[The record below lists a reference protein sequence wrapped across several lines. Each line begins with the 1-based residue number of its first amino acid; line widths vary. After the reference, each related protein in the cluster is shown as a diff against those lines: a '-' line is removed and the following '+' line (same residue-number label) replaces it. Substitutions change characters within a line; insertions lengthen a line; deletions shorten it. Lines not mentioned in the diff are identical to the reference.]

1 METKQDYLQF
11 KNDVLKDIRNL
22 EKKINE
28 QIKSKY
34 DIYDSALSEFM
45 KKLDKLEMENSASTT
60 SLIEIKSKL
69 NVFNDF
75 YTFRQ
80 NIDNR
85 IYNHEM
91 RIKISLDEINR
102 IKTKYDKI
110 IDDNLRIPSIIGSTS
125 KYKNLRDYLN
135 YVNQE
140 MPKIRCE
147 TEEQKKI
154 ISEVKKNFDIFP
166 KTLVHMVD
174 SSAKQC
180 NGYTEQIQKEI
191 KKNIDVKLNDFNEKI
206 MEIKVENLDNKKL
219 FEEKTNILNEEI
231 NQYKSIRNEILSS
244 VEEKMKKLKEREKDK
259 DQKIKKLL
267 KDFEDFKNRKKKQD
281 EQVQYNT
288 KSINEIKNV
297 IKKINTM
304 INEKTPRSDNSNSIN
319 TIDNIIKN
327 PIVQPLIEKKTTNIL
342 DSITRNNDIQEKKF
356 YSEEKTNKSNENDSS
371 KVKEDIIKKPR
382 ESSEIKKVDNS
393 QIKQE
398 VKFNI
403 KNKVSQLNSF
413 APKNPPM
420 ANNPINII
428 SKSENKVRQF
438 SLLNHENI
446 SVSSSSSSQEKN
458 NKNQKVTNTTRRLSK
473 LTMKYNQEI
482 SNLIFNSKKIMKN
495 KDKTIITEEE
505 QYNNKNNLLRT
516 EEFKNGINKF
526 KEEFELNGYKP
537 NINRAKNL
545 LNLNSQSKTLNLN
558 KPINFQNKKLIAN
571 INNVNNINTIS
582 NDFKTNTLY
591 KYRNFI
597 NNDIKTNT
605 YYGNFNSIKNLN
617 NSESYNDNSKNKIGI
632 NNDDKKLYK
641 NEINNDDNKLNKNDK
656 SNEIIKSNEINI
668 NSKLRKVI
676 NLNKNH
682 KSNNFTKIN
691 NNTINHNISNK
702 ISQNLNLNSK
712 KDEIKITSNIQK
724 FQNINVNSKK
734 NINKESNDS
743 LLNNSQNKINK
754 NNINNA
760 DNTNNI
766 NNTNKIINNK
776 VNQNVLIN
784 NYSSRN
790 DNGKNI
796 KNPNSESLKI
806 NNIDLFTKEK
816 KYINEKNYEQN
827 YSFNG
832 KKIKQ
837 KPKEKTEENSPVDT
851 LYKAYFNKRNKNVI
865 ISREKNL
872 NDPKKLTPVFGRTS
886 YEFYDKKN
894 NNKIGNSP

>member
-219 FEEKTNILNEEI
+219 FEEKANILNEEI
-231 NQYKSIRNEILSS
+231 SQYKSIRNEILSS

-288 KSINEIKNV
+288 KSINEIKNA

-327 PIVQPLIEKKTTNIL
+327 PIVQPLIEKKSTNIL

-413 APKNPPM
+413 AQKNPPM

-438 SLLNHENI
+438 SLLNHENL

-458 NKNQKVTNTTRRLSK
+458 NKNQKVTNTRRLSK

-495 KDKTIITEEE
+495 KDKTLITEEE
-505 QYNNKNNLLRT
+505 QYNNKNHLLRT

-605 YYGNFNSIKNLN
+605 YYGNFNWIKNLN

-754 NNINNA
+754 NNINNSI
-760 DNTNNI
+760 NSNNI
-766 NNTNKIINNK
+766 NNTNNINNNK

>member
-1 METKQDYLQF
+1 METKLELLQF

-34 DIYDSALSEFM
+34 DLYDSALSELI
-45 KKLDKLEMENSASTT
+45 KKIEKLELENSASST

-102 IKTKYDKI
+102 IKAKYDKI

-135 YVNQE
+135 YVNAE
-140 MPKIRCE
+140 LPKIKNE

-154 ISEVKKNFDIFP
+154 ITDVKKNFDILP
-166 KTLVHMVD
+166 KTMVNMVD
-174 SSAKQC
+174 SSTRQC
-180 NGYTEQIQKEI
+180 YGYTEEIQKDI
-191 KKNIDVKLNDFNEKI
+191 KKNIDVKLNEFNEKI

-231 NQYKSIRNEILSS
+231 NQYKSIRNEILAS
-244 VEEKMKKLKEREKDK
+244 VEEKIKKLKEKEKDK
-259 DQKIKKLL
+259 DQKLKKLI
-267 KDFEDFKNRKKKQD
+267 KDVEEFKNKKKKQD
-281 EQVQYNT
+281 EQILNNI
-288 KSINEIKNV
+288 KSINDIKTV
-297 IKKINTM
+297 IKKLSAIS
-304 INEKTPRSDNSNSIN
+304 ERTPRSDISNSNN

-327 PIVQPLIEKKTTNIL
+327 PIVQPIIEKKNTNIL
-342 DSITRNNDIQEKKF
+342 DTITRNNEIQEKKF
-356 YSEEKTNKSNENDSS
+356 YSEEKTMRSNEHDNS
-371 KVKEDIIKKPR
+371 KSKENIENKLR
-382 ESSEIKKVDNS
+382 ESLEIKKVENS
-393 QIKQE
+393 QNKPE

-403 KNKVSQLNSF
+403 KNKVSQFNSF
-413 APKNPPM
+413 VPKTQPM
-420 ANNPINII
+420 KNNPINII
-428 SKSENKVRQF
+428 SKTENNVRQF
-438 SLLNHENI
+438 SLLNHENL
-446 SVSSSSSSQEKN
+446 SSSSSSPSREKK
-458 NKNQKVTNTTRRLSK
+458 NKNQKVTNTRRLSK

-495 KDKTIITEEE
+495 KDKTIITEEDN
-505 QYNNKNNLLRT
+505 YNKNILLRT
-516 EEFKNGINKF
+516 EEFKNGINKL
-526 KEEFELNGYKP
+526 KEEFELSGYKP

-545 LNLNSQSKTLNLN
+545 LNLNSNSRTINLNSNSKTLNLN
-558 KPINFQNKKLIAN
+558 KPINFQNTKLIAN

-605 YYGNFNSIKNLN
+605 YYGNFNSIKNLS

-632 NNDDKKLYK
+632 NNDDKKLFK
-641 NEINNDDNKLNKNDK
+641 NEINNDDIKLNKNDK
-656 SNEIIKSNEINI
+656 NSEIIKTDEINT

-682 KSNNFTKIN
+682 KSNNNFTKIN
-691 NNTINHNISNK
+691 NNKINISNK
-702 ISQNLNLNSK
+702 INQNLNLNAK

-724 FQNINVNSKK
+724 FQNINVISQK
-734 NINKESNDS
+734 NINKESIDS
-743 LLNNSQNKINK
+743 LNNSQNKISK
-754 NNINNA
+754 NNINSI
-760 DNTNNI
+760 NNI
-766 NNTNKIINNK
+766 NNNKPNLNG
-776 VNQNVLIN
+776 LID
-784 NYSSRN
+784 NYLSRN

-796 KNPNSESLKI
+796 KNPNTESLKI

-816 KYINEKNYEQN
+816 KNINEKNYEQN

-865 ISREKNL
+865 VSREKNL

-894 NNKIGNSP
+894 NNKI

>member
-231 NQYKSIRNEILSS
+231 SQYKSIRNEILSS

-288 KSINEIKNV
+288 KSINEIKNA

-327 PIVQPLIEKKTTNIL
+327 PIVQPLIEKKSTNIL

-413 APKNPPM
+413 AQKNPPM

-438 SLLNHENI
+438 SLLNHENL

-458 NKNQKVTNTTRRLSK
+458 NKNQKVTNTRRLSK

-495 KDKTIITEEE
+495 KDKTLITEEE
-505 QYNNKNNLLRT
+505 QYNNKNHLLRT

-691 NNTINHNISNK
+691 NNTINNHNISNK

-754 NNINNA
+754 NNINNSI
-760 DNTNNI
+760 NSNNI
-766 NNTNKIINNK
+766 NNTNNINNNK

-796 KNPNSESLKI
+796 KNPNSECLKI

-865 ISREKNL
+865 VSREKNL
-872 NDPKKLTPVFGRTS
+872 NDPKKITPVFGRTS

-894 NNKIGNSP
+894 NNKI

>member
-11 KNDVLKDIRNL
+11 KNDVLKDLRNL
-22 EKKINE
+22 ERKIIE
-28 QIKSKY
+28 QIKTKY
-34 DIYDSALSEFM
+34 DFYDSALSEFL
-45 KKLDKLEMENSASTT
+45 KKIEKLEIENSASTT

-135 YVNQE
+135 FVNQE
-140 MPKIRCE
+140 LPKIRCE

-154 ISEVKKNFDIFP
+154 ITEVKKSFDIFP

-180 NGYTEQIQKEI
+180 NGYTDQIQKEI
-191 KKNIDVKLNDFNEKI
+191 KKNIEVKLNEFNEKI

-219 FEEKTNILNEEI
+219 FEEKTSILNEEI
-231 NQYKSIRNEILSS
+231 KQYKSIRDEILSS
-244 VEEKMKKLKEREKDK
+244 VEEKMQKLKEREKDK
-259 DQKIKKLL
+259 DQKIKKLI
-267 KDFEDFKNRKKKQD
+267 KDFEEFKNRKKNQD
-281 EQVQYNT
+281 EQIQYNT
-288 KSINEIKNV
+288 KSINEIKNI
-297 IKKINTM
+297 IKKINAM
-304 INEKTPRSDNSNSIN
+304 SNEKTPRSDISNSVN

-342 DSITRNNDIQEKKF
+342 DTITRNNDIPEKKF
-356 YSEEKTNKSNENDSS
+356 YSEEKTIRSSDYNNS
-371 KVKEDIIKKPR
+371 KVKEDIEKKPR
-382 ESSEIKKVDNS
+382 ENTEVKKVDNS
-393 QIKQE
+393 QNKQE
-398 VKFNI
+398 VKFNF
-403 KNKVSQLNSF
+403 KNRVSQFNSF
-413 APKNPPM
+413 VPKNPPII
-420 ANNPINII
+420 NNPPINII
-428 SKSENKVRQF
+428 SKNEKVRQF
-438 SLLNHENI
+438 SLLNNDNL
-446 SVSSSSSSQEKN
+446 SSSSSSPSKEKK
-458 NKNQKVTNTTRRLSK
+458 NKNLKVSTTRRLSR

-482 SNLIFNSKKIMKN
+482 SNLIFNSKKIVKN
-495 KDKTIITEEE
+495 KDKTIIAEED

-537 NINRAKNL
+537 NVNRAKNL
-545 LNLNSQSKTLNLN
+545 LNLNSQSKTINLS

-582 NDFKTNTLY
+582 NDFKVNTLY

-597 NNDIKTNT
+597 NIDNKTNT
-605 YYGNFNSIKNLN
+605 YYGNFNSIKNLS
-617 NSESYNDNSKNKIGI
+617 NSESYNDNSKNIIGI

-641 NEINNDDNKLNKNDK
+641 NEINKDDKSNQIDK
-656 SNEIIKSNEINI
+656 SNEIIRSNEINI

-682 KSNNFTKIN
+682 KNNNFTKIN
-691 NNTINHNISNK
+691 NNAINHNIGKK
-702 ISQNLNLNSK
+702 ISQNLNLNAK
-712 KDEIKITSNIQK
+712 KDEIKITSNNQK
-724 FQNINVNSKK
+724 FQNINVNSQK
-734 NINKESNDS
+734 NTKIESIDS
-743 LLNNSQNKINK
+743 FLNNSQNKISK
-754 NNINNA
+754 NNLN
-760 DNTNNI
+760 NTNNI
-766 NNTNKIINNK
+766 NNNK

-796 KNPNSESLKI
+796 KTPNPESLKI
-806 NNIDLFTKEK
+806 NNIDLYKKEK
-816 KYINEKNYEQN
+816 KNINEKNVEQN

-832 KKIKQ
+832 KKIKHKQ
-837 KPKEKTEENSPVDT
+837 KEKTEENSPVDT
-851 LYKAYFNKRNKNVI
+851 LYRAYFNKKNKNI
-865 ISREKNL
+865 IVSREKNL

-894 NNKIGNSP
+894 SNKIVNSP

>member
-231 NQYKSIRNEILSS
+231 SQYKSIRNEILSS

-288 KSINEIKNV
+288 KSINEIKNA

-327 PIVQPLIEKKTTNIL
+327 PIVQPLIEKKSTNIL

-413 APKNPPM
+413 AQKNPPM

-438 SLLNHENI
+438 SLLNHENL

-458 NKNQKVTNTTRRLSK
+458 NKNQKVTNTRRLSK

-495 KDKTIITEEE
+495 KDKTLITEEE
-505 QYNNKNNLLRT
+505 QYNNKNHLLRT

-754 NNINNA
+754 NNINNSI
-760 DNTNNI
+760 NSNNI
-766 NNTNKIINNK
+766 NNTNNINNNK

>member
-22 EKKINE
+22 EKKIHE

-34 DIYDSALSEFM
+34 DLYDTTLSEFM
-45 KKLDKLEMENSASTT
+45 KKIEKLEIENSVSTT

-102 IKTKYDKI
+102 IKAKYDKI

-125 KYKNLRDYLN
+125 KFKNLRDYLN
-135 YVNQE
+135 FVNE
-140 MPKIRCE
+140 EIPKIKCE

-154 ISEVKKNFDIFP
+154 ISEVKKNFEIFP

-180 NGYTEQIQKEI
+180 NGYTEQKQKEI
-191 KKNIDVKLNDFNEKI
+191 KKNIEVKLNDFNEKI
-206 MEIKVENLDNKKL
+206 MEMKVENLDNKKL
-219 FEEKTNILNEEI
+219 FEEKTEILNDEI

-244 VEEKMKKLKEREKDK
+244 VEERMKKLKEREKDK
-259 DQKIKKLL
+259 DQKLKKLI
-267 KDFEDFKNRKKKQD
+267 KEFEEFKNKKKKQE
-281 EQVQYNT
+281 EQILNNT
-288 KSINEIKNV
+288 KSINEMKSIINKMNASINSIEKN
-297 IKKINTM
+297 
-304 INEKTPRSDNSNSIN
+304 PRNDISNSASTIEK
-319 TIDNIIKN
+319 IDNIIKN
-327 PIVQPLIEKKTTNIL
+327 PLIEKKAKNIL
-342 DSITRNNDIQEKKF
+342 DIITRNNDIQDKKF
-356 YSEEKTNKSNENDSS
+356 YSEEKTIKTKENDNS
-371 KVKEDIIKKPR
+371 KIKENIKRKSKENTDIKKD
-382 ESSEIKKVDNS
+382 DNS
-393 QIKQE
+393 QTKQE

-403 KNKVSQLNSF
+403 INKVSQN
-413 APKNPPM
+413 NPIIQKSQPM
-420 ANNPINII
+420 ANKPINIV
-428 SKSENKVRQF
+428 SQSENKVRQV
-438 SLLNHENI
+438 SLVNHDNL
-446 SVSSSSSSQEKN
+446 SSSSSSESQEKN
-458 NKNQKVTNTTRRLSK
+458 NKNQKIKSTRRLSK

-482 SNLIFNSKKIMKN
+482 SNLIFNSKKIMKSN
-495 KDKTIITEEE
+495 DKMIIPEEDKS
-505 QYNNKNNLLRT
+505 NKNNLVKA

-526 KEEFELNGYKP
+526 KEEVEISGYRP
-537 NINRAKNL
+537 NINRAMNL
-545 LNLNSQSKTLNLN
+545 LNLNSHSKTLNLN

-571 INNVNNINTIS
+571 INNANNINTIS

-591 KYRNFI
+591 KYKNFI

-605 YYGNFNSIKNLN
+605 FYGNLNSIKNLS
-617 NSESYNDNSKNKIGI
+617 NSESYNNNSKNKIGI
-632 NNDDKKLYK
+632 NIDDKKLNK
-641 NEINNDDNKLNKNDK
+641 NEVNNDDIKLNKIDKNNDL
-656 SNEIIKSNEINI
+656 IKSSEINT

-682 KSNNFTKIN
+682 KSNNFIKIN
-691 NNTINHNISNK
+691 NNTINHNISNR
-702 ISQNLNLNSK
+702 ISQNLNLDAK
-712 KDEIKITSNIQK
+712 KEEIKLTSNIQK
-724 FQNINVNSKK
+724 YQNIKVNSQK
-734 NINKESNDS
+734 NINKESIDS
-743 LLNNSQNKINK
+743 LLNNSQSKLSK
-754 NNINNA
+754 NNINN
-760 DNTNNI
+760 I
-766 NNTNKIINNK
+766 NLNK
-776 VNQNVLIN
+776 VNQNVFIN

-806 NNIDLFTKEK
+806 NNIDLYTKEK
-816 KYINEKNYEQN
+816 QNINEINYEQN

-837 KPKEKTEENSPVDT
+837 KPKEKTEENSPVDS

-865 ISREKNL
+865 VSREKTL

-886 YEFYDKKN
+886 YEFYVKKN
-894 NNKIGNSP
+894 SKNIINSP

>member
-1 METKQDYLQF
+1 METKLELLQF

-34 DIYDSALSEFM
+34 DLYDSALSELI
-45 KKLDKLEMENSASTT
+45 KKIEKLELENSASST

-102 IKTKYDKI
+102 IKAKYDKI

-135 YVNQE
+135 YVNAE
-140 MPKIRCE
+140 LPKIKNE

-154 ISEVKKNFDIFP
+154 ITDVKKNFDILP
-166 KTLVHMVD
+166 KTMVNMVD
-174 SSAKQC
+174 SSTRQC
-180 NGYTEQIQKEI
+180 YGYTEEIQKDI
-191 KKNIDVKLNDFNEKI
+191 KKNIDVKLNEFNEKI

-231 NQYKSIRNEILSS
+231 NQYKSIRNEILAS
-244 VEEKMKKLKEREKDK
+244 VEEKIKKLKEKEKDK
-259 DQKIKKLL
+259 DQKLKKLI
-267 KDFEDFKNRKKKQD
+267 KDVEEFKNKKKKQD
-281 EQVQYNT
+281 EQILNNI
-288 KSINEIKNV
+288 KSINDIKTV
-297 IKKINTM
+297 IKKLSAIS
-304 INEKTPRSDNSNSIN
+304 ERTPRSDISNSNN

-327 PIVQPLIEKKTTNIL
+327 PIVQPIIEKKNTNIL
-342 DSITRNNDIQEKKF
+342 DTITRNNEIQEKKF
-356 YSEEKTNKSNENDSS
+356 YSEEKTMRSNEHDNS
-371 KVKEDIIKKPR
+371 KSKENIENKLR
-382 ESSEIKKVDNS
+382 ESLEIKKVENS
-393 QIKQE
+393 QNKPE

-403 KNKVSQLNSF
+403 KNKVSQFNSF
-413 APKNPPM
+413 VPKTQPM
-420 ANNPINII
+420 KNNPINII
-428 SKSENKVRQF
+428 SKTENNVRQF
-438 SLLNHENI
+438 SLLNHENL
-446 SVSSSSSSQEKN
+446 SSSSSSPSREKK
-458 NKNQKVTNTTRRLSK
+458 NKNQKVTNTRRLSK

-495 KDKTIITEEE
+495 KDKTIITEEDN
-505 QYNNKNNLLRT
+505 YNKNILLRT
-516 EEFKNGINKF
+516 EEFKNGINKL
-526 KEEFELNGYKP
+526 KEEFELSGYKP

-545 LNLNSQSKTLNLN
+545 LNLNSNSRTINLNSNSKTLNLN
-558 KPINFQNKKLIAN
+558 KPINFQNTKLIAN

-605 YYGNFNSIKNLN
+605 YYGNFNSIKNLS

-641 NEINNDDNKLNKNDK
+641 NEINNDDIKLNKIDK
-656 SNEIIKSNEINI
+656 NSEIIKTDEIKT

-682 KSNNFTKIN
+682 KSNNNFTKIN
-691 NNTINHNISNK
+691 NNKINISNK
-702 ISQNLNLNSK
+702 INQNLNLNAK

-724 FQNINVNSKK
+724 FQNINVISQK
-734 NINKESNDS
+734 NINKESIDS
-743 LLNNSQNKINK
+743 LNNSQNKISK
-754 NNINNA
+754 NNINSI
-760 DNTNNI
+760 NNI
-766 NNTNKIINNK
+766 NNNKPNLNG
-776 VNQNVLIN
+776 LID
-784 NYSSRN
+784 NYLSRN

-796 KNPNSESLKI
+796 KNPNTESLKI

-816 KYINEKNYEQN
+816 KNINEKNYEQN

-865 ISREKNL
+865 VSREKNL

-894 NNKIGNSP
+894 NNKI

>member
-45 KKLDKLEMENSASTT
+45 KKLDKLELENSASTT

-91 RIKISLDEINR
+91 RIKLSLDEINR

-288 KSINEIKNV
+288 KSINEIKNI

-319 TIDNIIKN
+319 TIDNISKN

-356 YSEEKTNKSNENDSS
+356 YSEEKINKSNENDNS

-382 ESSEIKKVDNS
+382 ESSEIKKVDNN
-393 QIKQE
+393 QIKEE

-413 APKNPPM
+413 APKNPLM

-438 SLLNHENI
+438 SLLNHENL

-458 NKNQKVTNTTRRLSK
+458 NKNQKATNTRRLSK

-505 QYNNKNNLLRT
+505 QYNSKNNLLRT

-571 INNVNNINTIS
+571 INNVNNINNIS

-591 KYRNFI
+591 KYRNFF
-597 NNDIKTNT
+597 NNDIKTKT
-605 YYGNFNSIKNLN
+605 YYGNFNSIKNLS

-641 NEINNDDNKLNKNDK
+641 NEINNDDQKLNNNDK

-682 KSNNFTKIN
+682 KSNNFSKIN
-691 NNTINHNISNK
+691 NNTLNHNINNK

-760 DNTNNI
+760 NNTNNI
-766 NNTNKIINNK
+766 NNNK

-865 ISREKNL
+865 ISRQKNL

-886 YEFYDKKN
+886 YEFYDKKK

>member
-231 NQYKSIRNEILSS
+231 SQYKSIRNEILSS

-288 KSINEIKNV
+288 KSINEIKNA

-327 PIVQPLIEKKTTNIL
+327 PIVQPLIEKKSTNIL

-413 APKNPPM
+413 AQKNPPM

-438 SLLNHENI
+438 SLLNHENL

-458 NKNQKVTNTTRRLSK
+458 NKNQKVTNTRRLSK

-495 KDKTIITEEE
+495 KDKTLITEEE
-505 QYNNKNNLLRT
+505 QYNNKNHLLRT

-760 DNTNNI
+760 NNSNNI
-766 NNTNKIINNK
+766 NNTNNINNNK

>member
-28 QIKSKY
+28 QIKAKY

-45 KKLDKLEMENSASTT
+45 KKLDKLEIENSASTT

-288 KSINEIKNV
+288 KSINEIKNI

-327 PIVQPLIEKKTTNIL
+327 PIVQPLIEKKSTNIL

-428 SKSENKVRQF
+428 SKSENKIRQF
-438 SLLNHENI
+438 SLLNHENL
-446 SVSSSSSSQEKN
+446 SVSSSSSSHEKN
-458 NKNQKVTNTTRRLSK
+458 NKNQKVTNTRRLSK

-582 NDFKTNTLY
+582 NDFKNNTLY

-605 YYGNFNSIKNLN
+605 YYGNFNSIKNLS

-641 NEINNDDNKLNKNDK
+641 NEINNDEQKLNKIDK

-691 NNTINHNISNK
+691 NNTINHNVSNK

-760 DNTNNI
+760 NNTNNI
-766 NNTNKIINNK
+766 NNNKANK
-776 VNQNVLIN
+776 NVLIN

>member
-180 NGYTEQIQKEI
+180 NGYTEQIQKDI

-231 NQYKSIRNEILSS
+231 SQYKSIRNEILSS

-288 KSINEIKNV
+288 KSINEIKNA

-327 PIVQPLIEKKTTNIL
+327 PIVQPLIEKKSTNIL

-413 APKNPPM
+413 AQKNPPM

-438 SLLNHENI
+438 SLLNHENL

-458 NKNQKVTNTTRRLSK
+458 NKNQKVTNTRRLSK

-495 KDKTIITEEE
+495 KDKTLITEEE
-505 QYNNKNNLLRT
+505 QYNNKNHLLRT

-760 DNTNNI
+760 NNSNNI
-766 NNTNKIINNK
+766 NNTNNINNNK